1 MSVAFRRESDEE
13 HKEPKFELP
22 LPPGPN
28 LVTARGRAMIDARVT
43 ALGVAIEQERD
54 DAAREVLKRELRYW
68 NTRQTTAILAPLPD
82 GDEVAFGTRVTFRMN
97 GKERQIDIVGSD
109 EADPAAG
116 KIAFTAPLAHA
127 MIGAVAGEQL
137 DYNGVLDAI
146 EIVAVARPEG
156 EPEA

>member
-109 EADPAAG
+109 EAAPATG

-127 MIGAVAGEQL
+127 MIGAGAGEQL
-137 DYNGVLDAI
+137 DYNGVPDAI
-146 EIVAVARPEG
+146 EIVAVARAEG

>member
-109 EADPAAG
+109 EADPATG

-127 MIGAVAGEQL
+127 MIGAGAGEQL
-137 DYNGVLDAI
+137 DYNGVPDAI

>member
-127 MIGAVAGEQL
+127 MIGAGAGEQL
-137 DYNGVLDAI
+137 DYNGVPDAI

-156 EPEA
+156 ESEA

>member
-127 MIGAVAGEQL
+127 MIGAGAGEQL
-137 DYNGVLDAI
+137 DYNGVPDAI
-146 EIVAVARPEG
+146 EIVAVARREG
-156 EPEA
+156 EPGA